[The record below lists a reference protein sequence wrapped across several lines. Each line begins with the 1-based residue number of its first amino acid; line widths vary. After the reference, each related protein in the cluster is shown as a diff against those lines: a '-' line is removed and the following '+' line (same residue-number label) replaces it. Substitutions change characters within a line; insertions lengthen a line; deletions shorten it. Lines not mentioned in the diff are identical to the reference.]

1 MEKGS
6 DLSAGGNLDRV
17 YRFQWHGAAI
27 KAETRVFDSTCLAS
41 ARQSPSPRFSL
52 LGASEPRVVIPGP

>member
-27 KAETRVFDSTCLAS
+27 KAETRVFDRTCLTS
-41 ARQSPSPRFSL
+41 ARQSPSPQFSSVHFSL
-52 LGASEPRVVIPGP
+52 LARASRGL